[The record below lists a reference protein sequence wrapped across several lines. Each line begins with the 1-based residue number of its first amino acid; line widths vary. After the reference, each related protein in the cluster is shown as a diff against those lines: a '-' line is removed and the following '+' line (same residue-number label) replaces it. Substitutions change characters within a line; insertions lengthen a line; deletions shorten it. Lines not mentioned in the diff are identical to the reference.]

1 MKSKAH
7 QRNIQQHFVTA
18 AYLVGFTPESKR
30 DSRLWVYERNSDKV
44 FRLIPDEAAKRRNY
58 YSIPQK
64 EGGFNDIVD
73 TMLTTLEGQAMP
85 ALQRLLVGDY
95 KLSIFERALLG
106 HLIAF
111 QEFRTPWARASFQK
125 MEVHLAQHMMRMAA
139 QAPGYLERTL
149 DEFKTKGEV
158 DGSVTA
164 AQMRNFFQ
172 NGKLV
177 ARSHAGIDMMV
188 TMSPET
194 QSNVRAEHA
203 RILKACSRRPGVFA
217 GLAWHGPQAR

>member
-1 MKSKAH
+1 
-7 QRNIQQHFVTA
+7 
-18 AYLVGFTPESKR
+18 
-30 DSRLWVYERNSDKV
+30 
-44 FRLIPDEAAKRRNY
+44 
-58 YSIPQK
+58 
-64 EGGFNDIVD
+64 
-73 TMLTTLEGQAMP
+73 
-85 ALQRLLVGDY
+85 
-95 KLSIFERALLG
+95 
-106 HLIAF
+106 
-111 QEFRTPWARASFQK
+111 